1 MLLSSSRLN
10 LRIAAL
16 TVLAA
21 SVLASSPLVAAGRKQ
36 VAEEPPEETF
46 NGKAMLAVVSI
57 GRQRVSLYD
66 ADGGV
71 LRSSVSSGQSG
82 YETPPGVYSILQ
94 KKEEHFSN
102 LYDDASMPFMQR
114 ITWSGVALHAGVVP
128 GYPASHGCV
137 RLPSHFA
144 ERIFPTTHVGMRI
157 VLSREDVVPVPVS
170 HPFLFQPRPALA
182 ADLKATRAAYWRE
195 DEDTT
200 PLPDV
205 AAWPARLRLQQHLQ
219 AVTAEKS
226 RAARNAADAAEPAKE
241 VLKEK
246 SAELVKSERAIKS
259 AEAAVR
265 RAKDGI
271 AQAEKVAAK
280 MRKPSAIEAANRMK
294 EKAAAALAKA
304 ESQLAS
310 AQAAAKATGEVL
322 ARATETAKGAQD
334 IEDKA
339 QAEFKDAERKMLPV
353 SVFISAKTQRLYVRQ
368 NREPVF
374 DMPVAIRD
382 PERSL
387 GTHVFTALS
396 YGEDGDSVRW
406 NVVSTTHRA
415 AAGDEDGD
423 DDEGGGRRGK
433 RHNNDGR
440 PPLTDVAAAQ
450 AALDRISI
458 PDDIRARL
466 AEHVWPG
473 SSIIV
478 SDEELSKETGKATEF
493 VVVMSGEPAGA
504 LKKRPK
510 PSPDRGFDRY
520 YDPYG
525 YQASASP
532 YYGSPYGSSRYR
544 QYYRPSPKPS
554 IFGFW

>member
-10 LRIAAL
+10 LRSAAL

-21 SVLASSPLVAAGRKQ
+21 AVLASSPLAAAGRKH
-36 VAEEPPEETF
+36 VVEEPPEDTF

-114 ITWSGVALHAGVVP
+114 ITWSGVALHAGVIP

-144 ERIFPTTHVGMRI
+144 ERIFPTTHVGMRV
-157 VLSREDVVPVPVS
+157 VLSREDVAPALVS
-170 HPFLFQPRPALA
+170 HPFLFQPRPAQA
-182 ADLKATRAAYWRE
+182 ADLKATRAAYWRD

-219 AVTAEKS
+219 AETADKS

-246 SAELVKSERAIKS
+246 SADHVKSERAIKS

-265 RAKDGI
+265 RAKDGV

-280 MRKPSAIEAANRMK
+280 MRKPSAIEAASRMK
-294 EKAAAALAKA
+294 AKAAAALAKA
-304 ESQLAS
+304 ETQLAS
-310 AQAAAKATGEVL
+310 AQAAAKVTGEAL

-334 IEDKA
+334 IEDRA

-374 DMPVAIRD
+374 DMPVTIRD
-382 PERSL
+382 PELPL

-396 YGEDGDSVRW
+396 YGEDGDRVRW

-415 AAGDEDGD
+415 AAGDDDGD
-423 DDEGGGRRGK
+423 DEDGGRRGK
-433 RHNNDGR
+433 RHKKDGK

-458 PDDIRARL
+458 PDDIRVRL
-466 AEHVWPG
+466 AEYVWPG

-478 SDEELSKETGKATEF
+478 SDEELSRETGKATEF

-510 PSPDRGFDRY
+510 PSPDRYFDR

-525 YQASASP
+525 YSASASP
-532 YYGSPYGSSRYR
+532 YYGSSYGSSRYR